1 MKSTISLPVLAAAAF
16 LSTATLTPV
25 LAAQNNAGQ
34 MGQGMMMG
42 QQGMAGMSGMTGM
55 GGMSGMMAGGK
66 GMGMK
71 MGAMGKGRG
80 MMMGSMMQK
89 MQKMRKKMMGRKFFA
104 RAKPYSN
111 EDVKR
116 IVGGRLAMH
125 GFSGLKAGAVKDG
138 GANAALVDVV
148 SPKGEFLFRVK
159 FNRKSGM
166 AAIVE

>member
-42 QQGMAGMSGMTGM
+42 QQGMAGMA
-55 GGMSGMMAGGK
+55 GMSGMMAGGK

>member
-25 LAAQNNAGQ
+25 LAAQNNTGQ

-42 QQGMAGMSGMTGM
+42 QQGMAGMGGMT
-55 GGMSGMMAGGK
+55 GMMAGGK

-71 MGAMGKGRG
+71 MGAMGQGRG

-138 GANAALVDVV
+138 GANAALVDIV